1 MKHGCLATIL
11 TSLALGLPM
20 GAHASSEEAWDQL
33 RKDLAESCTELAQAA
48 MPEAKVDLRLN
59 EYGSDSYAVALVTST
74 ASQGQELSVCI
85 YDKRTGDAQ
94 LTTAFPDVAQ

>member
-11 TSLALGLPM
+11 TSLTLGLPM
-20 GAHASSEEAWDQL
+20 GAQASSEEAWEQL
-33 RKDLAESCTELAQAA
+33 REDLAESCTELAQAA

-59 EYGSDSYAVALVTST
+59 EYGSESYAVALVIST
-74 ASQGQELSVCI
+74 APQRQELSVCV
-85 YDKRTGDAQ
+85 YDKRSGKAQ